1 MDSTK
6 PRRAGNCTSGSDKET
21 RRGAMYTMQRVIL
34 IPGFLAVLGAVLAS
48 TAIQAAAQSPLK
60 IGYINSQ
67 AIIAQD
73 PAATAAQEQFQREM
87 VPFESELQA
96 LEVEIADLVSRY
108 QAQQITLTA
117 NARRTRQDEIV
128 QKQQGYQERMAQ
140 IEAEAARR
148 QQELVQPIMERINN
162 IIQDIRSEGSY
173 TFIFDVAGGGL
184 IAADESFD
192 LTGEVMERLAAG
204 SAINVD

>member
-1 MDSTK
+1 MRS
-6 PRRAGNCTSGSDKET
+6 
-21 RRGAMYTMQRVIL
+21 VIL
-34 IPGFLAVLGAVLAS
+34 IPGFLVALGF

-67 AIIAQD
+67 VIIAQN
-73 PAATAAQEQFQREM
+73 PAAAAAQEQFQREM
-87 VPFESELQA
+87 VPFESELKG
-96 LEVEIADLVSRY
+96 LETEIADLLSQY

-117 NARRTRQDEIV
+117 SARRTRQAAIL
-128 QKQQGYQERMAQ
+128 QKQEAYQERMAQ

-148 QQELVQPIMERINN
+148 QQELVQPIMEQINN
-162 IIQDIRSEGSY
+162 IIQEIRSEGSY

-192 LTGEVMERLAAG
+192 LTEEVMERLAAG
-204 SAINVD
+204 AQ

>member
-1 MDSTK
+1 
-6 PRRAGNCTSGSDKET
+6 
-21 RRGAMYTMQRVIL
+21 MQRVMLIL
-34 IPGFLAVLGAVLAS
+34 GIFAVLGAPG
-48 TAIQAAAQSPLK
+48 IQAAAQSPLK

-67 AIIAQD
+67 VIIAED
-73 PAATAAQEQFQREM
+73 PAANAAQEQFQREM

-96 LEVEIADLVSRY
+96 LETEIADLLSRY

-117 NARRTRQDEIV
+117 NARRSRQDAIV
-128 QKQQGYQERMAQ
+128 QKQQAYQERMAQ

-162 IIQDIRSEGSY
+162 IIQQIRSDGAY

-192 LTGEVMERLAAG
+192 LTGEVQERLAAG
-204 SAINVD
+204 AQ

>member
-1 MDSTK
+1 M
-6 PRRAGNCTSGSDKET
+6 
-21 RRGAMYTMQRVIL
+21 GAVETMQRVIL
-34 IPGFLAVLGAVLAS
+34 ISGILAVLGAPG
-48 TAIQAAAQSPLK
+48 IQAAAQSPLK

-67 AIIAQD
+67 VIIAED

-87 VPFESELQA
+87 VPFQSELRG
-96 LEVEIADLVSRY
+96 LEEDIANLIARY

-117 NARRTRQDEIV
+117 NARRTRQDEIA
-128 QKQQGYQERMAQ
+128 QKQQAYQERMAQ

-162 IIQDIRSEGSY
+162 IIQEIRSDGSY

-192 LTGEVMERLAAG
+192 LTGEVQERLAAG
-204 SAINVD
+204 AP

>member
-1 MDSTK
+1 
-6 PRRAGNCTSGSDKET
+6 
-21 RRGAMYTMQRVIL
+21 MQRVIP
-34 IPGFLAVLGAVLAS
+34 ITGILAVLGAPG
-48 TAIQAAAQSPLK
+48 IQAAAQSPLK

-67 AIIAQD
+67 VIIAED
-73 PAATAAQEQFQREM
+73 PAATAAQEQFRREM
-87 VPFESELQA
+87 VPFESELRG
-96 LEVEIADLVSRY
+96 LETDIADLIARY

-117 NARRTRQDEIV
+117 NARRTRQDEIA
-128 QKQQGYQERMAQ
+128 QKQQAYQERMAQ

-162 IIQDIRSEGSY
+162 IIQEIRSDGSY

-192 LTGEVMERLAAG
+192 LTGEVQERLAAG
-204 SAINVD
+204 AP

>member
-1 MDSTK
+1 
-6 PRRAGNCTSGSDKET
+6 
-21 RRGAMYTMQRVIL
+21 MQRVIL
-34 IPGFLAVLGAVLAS
+34 IPGLLAALGV
-48 TAIQAAAQSPLK
+48 TGIQAAAQSPLK

-67 AIIAQD
+67 VIIAED
-73 PAATAAQEQFQREM
+73 PGATAAQEQFRREM

-96 LEVEIADLVSRY
+96 LETEIAGLVSRY

-117 NARRTRQDEIV
+117 NARRTRADEIS
-128 QKQQGYQERMAQ
+128 QKQQAYQERMAQ

-162 IIQDIRSEGSY
+162 IIQEIRSAGSY

-192 LTGEVMERLAAG
+192 LTSEVQERLAAG
-204 SAINVD
+204 AP

>member
-1 MDSTK
+1 MK
-6 PRRAGNCTSGSDKET
+6 H
-21 RRGAMYTMQRVIL
+21 VIS
-34 IPGFLAVLGAVLAS
+34 IPGLLVVLGSMA
-48 TAIQAAAQSPLK
+48 THAAAQSPLK

-67 AIIAQD
+67 VIIAED

-96 LEVEIADLVSRY
+96 LEAEIANLMSQY

-117 NARRTRQDEIV
+117 NARRTRQDAIV
-128 QKQQGYQERMAQ
+128 QKQQAYQERMAQ

-162 IIQDIRSEGSY
+162 IIQEIRSAGSY

-204 SAINVD
+204 AQ

>member
-1 MDSTK
+1 M
-6 PRRAGNCTSGSDKET
+6 
-21 RRGAMYTMQRVIL
+21 GAMNIMRHVLLISGIL
-34 IPGFLAVLGAVLAS
+34 AAFGS
-48 TAIQAAAQSPLK
+48 TAMQAVAQSPLK

-67 AIIAQD
+67 VIIAED
-73 PAATAAQEQFQREM
+73 PGAIAAQEQFQREM

-96 LEVEIADLVSRY
+96 LEIEIADLLSQY

-117 NARRTRQDEIV
+117 NARRTRQDAIV
-128 QKQQGYQERMAQ
+128 QKQQAYQERMAQ
-140 IEAEAARR
+140 IEADAARR

-162 IIQDIRSEGSY
+162 IIQEIRSAGSY

-204 SAINVD
+204 AQ

>member
-1 MDSTK
+1 
-6 PRRAGNCTSGSDKET
+6 
-21 RRGAMYTMQRVIL
+21 MQRVIL
-34 IPGFLAVLGAVLAS
+34 ISGILAVLGAPGM
-48 TAIQAAAQSPLK
+48 QAAAQSPLK

-67 AIIAQD
+67 VIIAED

-87 VPFESELQA
+87 VPFESELRG
-96 LEVEIADLVSRY
+96 LETDIANLIARY

-117 NARRTRQDEIV
+117 NARRTRQDEIA
-128 QKQQGYQERMAQ
+128 QKQQAYQERMAQ
-140 IEAEAARR
+140 LEAEAARR

-162 IIQDIRSEGSY
+162 IIQEIRSDGSY

-192 LTGEVMERLAAG
+192 LTGDVQERLAAG
-204 SAINVD
+204 AP

>member
-1 MDSTK
+1 
-6 PRRAGNCTSGSDKET
+6 
-21 RRGAMYTMQRVIL
+21 MQRVIL
-34 IPGFLAVLGAVLAS
+34 ISGILAVLGAPG
-48 TAIQAAAQSPLK
+48 IRAAAQSPLK

-67 AIIAQD
+67 VIIAED
-73 PAATAAQEQFQREM
+73 PAANAAQEQFQREM
-87 VPFESELQA
+87 VPFENELRG
-96 LEVEIADLVSRY
+96 LETDIADLISRY
-108 QAQQITLTA
+108 QAQQVTLTS
-117 NARRTRQDEIV
+117 NARRSRADEIA
-128 QKQQGYQERMAQ
+128 QKQQAYQERMAQ

-162 IIQDIRSEGSY
+162 IIQEIRSDGSY

-204 SAINVD
+204 GQ

>member
-1 MDSTK
+1 
-6 PRRAGNCTSGSDKET
+6 
-21 RRGAMYTMQRVIL
+21 MQRVIL
-34 IPGFLAVLGAVLAS
+34 ISGILAVLGAPG
-48 TAIQAAAQSPLK
+48 IQAAQSPLK

-67 AIIAQD
+67 VIIAQD

-87 VPFESELQA
+87 VPFESELRA
-96 LEVEIADLVSRY
+96 LEEEIAGLMSRY

-117 NARRTRQDEIV
+117 NARRTRADEIAL
-128 QKQQGYQERMAQ
+128 KQQAYQERMAQ

-162 IIQDIRSEGSY
+162 IIQQIRSDGSY

-192 LTGEVMERLAAG
+192 LTGEVQERLAAG
-204 SAINVD
+204 AQ

>member
-1 MDSTK
+1 
-6 PRRAGNCTSGSDKET
+6 
-21 RRGAMYTMQRVIL
+21 MQRVIL
-34 IPGFLAVLGAVLAS
+34 ISGILAVLGAPG
-48 TAIQAAAQSPLK
+48 IQAAAQSPLK

-67 AIIAQD
+67 VIIAED

-87 VPFESELQA
+87 VPFESELRG
-96 LEVEIADLVSRY
+96 LETDIANLIARY

-117 NARRTRQDEIV
+117 NARRTRQDEIA
-128 QKQQGYQERMAQ
+128 QKQQAYQERMAQ

-162 IIQDIRSEGSY
+162 IIQELRSDGSY

-192 LTGEVMERLAAG
+192 LTGEVQERLAAG
-204 SAINVD
+204 AP

>member
-1 MDSTK
+1 MK
-6 PRRAGNCTSGSDKET
+6 RAIS
-21 RRGAMYTMQRVIL
+21 
-34 IPGFLAVLGAVLAS
+34 IPGLLVVLGSMA
-48 TAIQAAAQSPLK
+48 TPAAAQSPLK

-67 AIIAQD
+67 VIIAED

-87 VPFESELQA
+87 VPFQSELQA
-96 LEVEIADLVSRY
+96 LEAEIADLMSQY

-117 NARRTRQDEIV
+117 NARRTRQDAIV
-128 QKQQGYQERMAQ
+128 QKQQSYQERMAQ

-148 QQELVQPIMERINN
+148 QQELVQPIMELINN
-162 IIQDIRSEGSY
+162 IIQEIRRAGPS

-204 SAINVD
+204 AQ

>member
-1 MDSTK
+1 MRS
-6 PRRAGNCTSGSDKET
+6 
-21 RRGAMYTMQRVIL
+21 VIL
-34 IPGFLAVLGAVLAS
+34 IPGFLAALGF

-67 AIIAQD
+67 VIIAQN
-73 PAATAAQEQFQREM
+73 PAAAAAQEQFQREM
-87 VPFESELQA
+87 VPFESELKG
-96 LEVEIADLVSRY
+96 LETEIADLLSQY

-117 NARRTRQDEIV
+117 SARRTRQAAIL
-128 QKQQGYQERMAQ
+128 QKQEAYQERMAQ

-148 QQELVQPIMERINN
+148 QQELVQPIMEQINN
-162 IIQDIRSEGSY
+162 IIQEIRSEGSY

-192 LTGEVMERLAAG
+192 LTEEVMERLAAG
-204 SAINVD
+204 AQ

>member
-1 MDSTK
+1 
-6 PRRAGNCTSGSDKET
+6 
-21 RRGAMYTMQRVIL
+21 MQRVIL
-34 IPGFLAVLGAVLAS
+34 ISGILAVLGAPG
-48 TAIQAAAQSPLK
+48 IQAAAQSPLK

-67 AIIAQD
+67 VIIAED

-87 VPFESELQA
+87 VPLESELRG
-96 LEVEIADLVSRY
+96 LETDIADLIARY

-117 NARRTRQDEIV
+117 NARRTRQDEIA
-128 QKQQGYQERMAQ
+128 QKQQAYQERMAQ
-140 IEAEAARR
+140 IEVEAASR

-162 IIQDIRSEGSY
+162 IIQEIRSDGSY

-192 LTGEVMERLAAG
+192 LTGEVQERLAAG
-204 SAINVD
+204 AP

>member
-1 MDSTK
+1 
-6 PRRAGNCTSGSDKET
+6 
-21 RRGAMYTMQRVIL
+21 MQRVIL
-34 IPGFLAVLGAVLAS
+34 ITGILAVLGAPG
-48 TAIQAAAQSPLK
+48 IQAAAQSPLK

-67 AIIAQD
+67 VIIAED

-87 VPFESELQA
+87 VPFESELRG
-96 LEVEIADLVSRY
+96 LETDIADLIARY
-108 QAQQITLTA
+108 QAQEITLTA
-117 NARRTRQDEIV
+117 NARRTRQDEIA
-128 QKQQGYQERMAQ
+128 QKQQAYQERIAQ

-162 IIQDIRSEGSY
+162 IIQQIRSDGAY

-192 LTGEVMERLAAG
+192 LTSEVQQRLLGGAQ
-204 SAINVD
+204 

>member
-1 MDSTK
+1 M
-6 PRRAGNCTSGSDKET
+6 RH
-21 RRGAMYTMQRVIL
+21 VIL
-34 IPGFLAVLGAVLAS
+34 LSGILAALGPS
-48 TAIQAAAQSPLK
+48 AIQAAAQSPLK

-67 AIIAQD
+67 VIIAED
-73 PAATAAQEQFQREM
+73 PAAIAAQEQFQREM

-96 LEVEIADLVSRY
+96 LETEIADLIARY

-117 NARRTRQDEIV
+117 NARRTRADEIS
-128 QKQQGYQERMAQ
+128 QKQQAYQERMAQ

-162 IIQDIRSEGSY
+162 IIQEIRSDGAY

-192 LTGEVMERLAAG
+192 LTAEVQKRLAAG
-204 SAINVD
+204 AQ

>member
-1 MDSTK
+1 M
-6 PRRAGNCTSGSDKET
+6 RRA
-21 RRGAMYTMQRVIL
+21 IL
-34 IPGFLAVLGAVLAS
+34 IPGFLAVLGFS
-48 TAIQAAAQSPLK
+48 AIQAVAQSPLK

-67 AIIAQD
+67 VIIAED

-87 VPFESELQA
+87 VPFESELQG
-96 LEVEIADLVSRY
+96 LESDIADLISRY

-117 NARRTRQDEIV
+117 SARRTRQDEIT

-162 IIQDIRSEGSY
+162 IIQDIRRDGSY

-192 LTGEVMERLAAG
+192 LTDEVMERLAAG
-204 SAINVD
+204 AQ